1 MDFVRLS
8 NFEGPL
14 DLLLHLV
21 KEGNTDIFDINIVEI
36 TDKYLEYIRKEES
49 LNINVSS
56 DYLVMAAELMYLKSK
71 SLLPSDN
78 TKNDD
83 LEEEIT
89 RESLID
95 KLLEYQRYKEVTFSL
110 KELEKERKNIYVK
123 NPEKVSDYISSR
135 IVGES
140 SIDDL
145 IAAFKSFLVRQE
157 LDKPLET
164 TITKKEYSVRERKI
178 GIKNIL
184 FQKKR
189 VYLDELFEEF
199 NKPYIVV
206 TFLSILEMVKERDII
221 VKQDRNFDK
230 ILIELR
236 DV

>member
-123 NPEKVSDYISSR
+123 NPEKVSDYISSK

-189 VYLDELFEEF
+189 VYLDELF
-199 NKPYIVV
+199 
-206 TFLSILEMVKERDII
+206 
-221 VKQDRNFDK
+221 
-230 ILIELR
+230 
-236 DV
+236 

>member
-83 LEEEIT
+83 LEEDIT
-89 RESLID
+89 REILID

-123 NPEKVSDYISSR
+123 NPEKVSDYISSK

-164 TITKKEYSVRERKI
+164 TITKKEYSVRERKS